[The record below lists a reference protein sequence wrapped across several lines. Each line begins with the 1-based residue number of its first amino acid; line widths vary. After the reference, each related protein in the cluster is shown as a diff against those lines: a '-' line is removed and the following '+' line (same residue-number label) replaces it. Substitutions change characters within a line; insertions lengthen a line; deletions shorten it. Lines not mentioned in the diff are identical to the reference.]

1 MTRFFGRKNLL
12 LNGYHLFSSVQL
24 LSRVWL
30 FATPW
35 IAACQASLSITNS
48 QSSLRLTSVE
58 SMMPSSHL
66 ILCRPLLLLCSIPP
80 SIRVFSYE
88 LTLSIAAT
96 HIVFAVTEWNE
107 IKSANHRSGK
117 NRDCS
122 TETVGKNL
130 TAHSVAIHI
139 TFFSPKKQALSLIC
153 YLVSSLLWSIIHFE
167 IQSLF
172 RHSF

>member
-1 MTRFFGRKNLL
+1 MLGKIESDRRRRQQRMSWLDGIPDSIDMGLGKLRELVKDRESWRAAVHGVAKSQTRLRDWTE
-12 LNGYHLFSSVQL
+12 
-24 LSRVWL
+24 LSFL
-30 FATPW
+30 
-35 IAACQASLSITNS
+35 TNIPHTVY
-48 QSSLRLTSVE
+48 LRF
-58 SMMPSSHL
+58 
-66 ILCRPLLLLCSIPP
+66 I
-80 SIRVFSYE
+80 